1 MSAPIEALN
10 LEKSATHKSPVAVSL
25 ITMTDLPYTCL
36 SLV

>member
-25 ITMTDLPYTCL
+25 MTDLPYTYL